1 MKLSRFITDH
11 LEQILKEWELFASSL
26 PIPGADISKAELRD
40 HAKQMLETIVRDMDV
55 IENAAQ
61 RKKKSI
67 TGVSEITGKETAAA
81 THGFLRQQIGFTLPQ
96 LTAEFRA
103 MRASVLRLWMA
114 QVSVASKTAT
124 EDILRFNE
132 AIDKA
137 LQESAIRYSQQ
148 SDRTRNTFLAILSH
162 DLRSPLSTMTMAGA
176 LLSRPSANSSSTV
189 EIGARVARSAATM
202 TTMVNDL
209 LEFARTQLGG
219 HMPVSPSLGDIGEI
233 CKTAVEDASA
243 AHPKCKFELST
254 KGEMIGDFDAP
265 RLAQLF
271 SNLLNNAAQYRTDD
285 QPVTIT
291 ACGDADTAVVQ
302 VKNFG
307 RQIPEASLKTI
318 FDPLV
323 QLAVSDEHKAPN
335 ATSIGLGLFIAREIA
350 CAHGGTIGAESSLE
364 CGTVFTVRL
373 PRVSLNEGANGG

>member
-1 MKLSRFITDH
+1 
-11 LEQILKEWELFASSL
+11 
-26 PIPGADISKAELRD
+26 
-40 HAKQMLETIVRDMDV
+40 
-55 IENAAQ
+55 
-61 RKKKSI
+61 
-67 TGVSEITGKETAAA
+67 
-81 THGFLRQQIGFTLPQ
+81 
-96 LTAEFRA
+96 
-103 MRASVLRLWMA
+103 
-114 QVSVASKTAT
+114 
-124 EDILRFNE
+124 
-132 AIDKA
+132 
-137 LQESAIRYSQQ
+137 
-148 SDRTRNTFLAILSH
+148 
-162 DLRSPLSTMTMAGA
+162 
-176 LLSRPSANSSSTV
+176 LSRPSASASSTV
-189 EIGARVARSAATM
+189 QIGARVARSAAAM

-219 HMPVSPSLGDIGEI
+219 RMPISPSLGDLGEI

-243 AHPKCKFELST
+243 AHPQCKFELST
-254 KGEMIGDFDAP
+254 KGEMIGDFDAA

-285 QPVTIT
+285 QPVSIT

-307 RQIPEASLKTI
+307 RQIPEASLKSI

-323 QLAVSDEHKAPN
+323 QLAISDDHKAPN

-350 CAHGGTIGAESSLE
+350 SAHGGSIGAESSLE

>member
-1 MKLSRFITDH
+1 M
-11 LEQILKEWELFASSL
+11 EQILQEWELFARSL
-26 PIPGADISKAELRD
+26 PIPGAAISKTELRD
-40 HAKQMLETIVRDMDV
+40 HARQMLETIVLDMDG
-55 IENAAQ
+55 IASASQ

-67 TGVSEITGKETAAA
+67 TGVSEIVGEETAAA
-81 THGFLRQQIGFTLPQ
+81 THGSLRQLSGFTLPQ

-103 MRASVLRLWMA
+103 MRASVLRLWMD
-114 QVSVASKTAT
+114 QVSVTSKSAVA
-124 EDILRFNE
+124 DILHFNE
-132 AIDKA
+132 AIDQA

-162 DLRSPLSTMTMAGA
+162 DLRSPLTTMTMAGA
-176 LLSRPSANSSSTV
+176 LLSRPSADPSSTV
-189 EIGARVARSAATM
+189 QIGVRVTRSAATM

-219 HMPVSPSLGDIGEI
+219 RMPVSPTLGDIGEI
-233 CKTAVEDASA
+233 CKTSLEDASA
-243 AHPKCKFELST
+243 AHPKCKFKLITS
-254 KGEMIGDFDAP
+254 GEMIGDFDAA

-307 RQIPEASLKTI
+307 RQIPAASLKTI

-323 QLAVSDEHKAPN
+323 QLAMSDDQKAPN

-350 CAHGGTIGAESSLE
+350 TAHGGTIGAESSLE
-364 CGTVFTVRL
+364 SGTVFTVRL
-373 PRVSLNEGANGG
+373 PRVALDDGTASN

>member
-1 MKLSRFITDH
+1 VKLSCFITDH
-11 LEQILKEWELFASSL
+11 LEQILVEWELFASSL
-26 PIPGADISKAELRD
+26 PIPGAAISKAELRD

-61 RKKKSI
+61 RKKKST
-67 TGVSEITGKETAAA
+67 TGVSEIEGKETAAA
-81 THGFLRQQIGFTLPQ
+81 THGSLRQQIGFTLPQ

-124 EDILRFNE
+124 QDILRFNE

-162 DLRSPLSTMTMAGA
+162 DLRSPLSTHDDGRCAAEQAEREPLFHGRDRCTRCPQRG
-176 LLSRPSANSSSTV
+176 RHDNH
-189 EIGARVARSAATM
+189 GQRSAGICQDAAGRTH
-202 TTMVNDL
+202 
-209 LEFARTQLGG
+209 ARLPLPGRYRG
-219 HMPVSPSLGDIGEI
+219 I

-254 KGEMIGDFDAP
+254 TGEMIGDFDAP

-285 QPVTIT
+285 QPVSIT
-291 ACGDADTAVVQ
+291 ACGDADMAVVQ

-323 QLAVSDEHKAPN
+323 QLAISDEYKSPN

-373 PRVSLNEGANGG
+373 PRVALNAGANGG